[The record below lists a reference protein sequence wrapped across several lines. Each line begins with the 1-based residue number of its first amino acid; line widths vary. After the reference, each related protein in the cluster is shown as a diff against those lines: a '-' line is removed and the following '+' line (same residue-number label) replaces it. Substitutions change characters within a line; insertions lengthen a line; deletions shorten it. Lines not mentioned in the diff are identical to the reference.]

1 MNHIELLHVRK
12 VKAIEDIA
20 RIATDTALVG
30 AKEDTVT
37 VNDGDASRSILANHL
52 LALVKLDILILEAC
66 NDMLGSGVI
75 AKNAHVCGA
84 CGTAFLGINGEVH
97 RVATRIHGVDMLVA
111 IDDVVAKSE
120 RVNVK
125 CHGLCPSSTRRRPC
139 SDGNRDRDQTP
150 CRVQHAARSSWRRT
164 APGPNR
170 HGRSPARLPYRIP
183 WHRAPSAYR
192 YAS

>member
-37 VNDGDASRSILANHL
+37 VNDGHASRSVLANHL
-52 LALVKLDILILEAC
+52 LAFVKLDTLILEAC
-66 NDMLGSGVI
+66 NDMLGSGII

-97 RVATRIHGVDMLVA
+97 RIAAGIHGVDMLVA

-125 CHGLCPSSTRRRPC
+125 CHGLCSF
-139 SDGNRDRDQTP
+139 
-150 CRVQHAARSSWRRT
+150 
-164 APGPNR
+164 
-170 HGRSPARLPYRIP
+170 
-183 WHRAPSAYR
+183 
-192 YAS
+192 